1 MIIGIDV
8 RPLLTTPRTGVGE
21 FTFELLSHLF
31 AEHAS
36 HHYILFT
43 NALHESDTLP
53 FSEYE
58 HVTWVHSRIPNKLF
72 HLSISLFGF
81 PKLDR
86 YVANRAG
93 VKKIDV
99 WFSPNLQFTTLSAQT
114 THILTIHDLSFEHY
128 PSFFSRKGRMW
139 HPAVHPKKQI
149 AAADMILVP
158 SEHTKR
164 DVIESCHKDAS
175 QVRVLVPGLC
185 SHISQ
190 GESNATFLEIKKK
203 YQLPDTYLLYL
214 GTLEPRK
221 NIGGMLDAYQ
231 NSAYLRTKIPFI
243 FAGAPGHKGD
253 TYIKQI
259 AHTHGA
265 RYIGY
270 IDEREKQAL
279 YMHARAFIYPSM
291 YEGFGFP
298 VLEALACGTPVIASN
313 RTSLSDVGS
322 TGAILVNPL
331 NMHQLQ
337 KAMET
342 LVTDDIQHAQL
353 SKEGRAHATTYSW
366 NRAASDLVRIIEHI

>member
-1 MIIGIDV
+1 
-8 RPLLTTPRTGVGE
+8 
-21 FTFELLSHLF
+21 
-31 AEHAS
+31 
-36 HHYILFT
+36 
-43 NALHESDTLP
+43 
-53 FSEYE
+53 
-58 HVTWVHSRIPNKLF
+58 
-72 HLSISLFGF
+72 
-81 PKLDR
+81 
-86 YVANRAG
+86 
-93 VKKIDV
+93 
-99 WFSPNLQFTTLSAQT
+99 
-114 THILTIHDLSFEHY
+114 
-128 PSFFSRKGRMW
+128 
-139 HPAVHPKKQI
+139 
-149 AAADMILVP
+149 
-158 SEHTKR
+158 
-164 DVIESCHKDAS
+164 
-175 QVRVLVPGLC
+175 
-185 SHISQ
+185 
-190 GESNATFLEIKKK
+190 
-203 YQLPDTYLLYL
+203 
-214 GTLEPRK
+214 
-221 NIGGMLDAYQ
+221 MLDAYQ